1 MIKLLRKFVA
11 KFVQASVI
19 ALHKDIT
26 KVPYAERDNHLS
38 NDILAVGSANR
49 TFLIDLADVLSPSL
63 LDKFFRY
70 AYSIIAS
77 INIYIYIYFK
87 CNIEHYLNIYFGIIR
102 EFYMAVTQKCCKSSA
117 SRIMH

>member
-1 MIKLLRKFVA
+1 MIKLLRKFLA

-19 ALHKDIT
+19 ALHKGIT
-26 KVPYAERDNHLS
+26 KVPYAAERDYHLS

-77 INIYIYIYFK
+77 INICIY
-87 CNIEHYLNIYFGIIR
+87 
-102 EFYMAVTQKCCKSSA
+102 
-117 SRIMH
+117 RILQM

>member
-1 MIKLLRKFVA
+1 MTFQADATKIGIIHSQMIKLLRKFVA

-77 INIYIYIYFK
+77 INICIY
-87 CNIEHYLNIYFGIIR
+87 
-102 EFYMAVTQKCCKSSA
+102 
-117 SRIMH
+117 RILQM